1 MSRTAATAAISRR
14 TRVRWLTRRLVPTLT
29 AGLLLF
35 GASCTSTP
43 PPSAPPSPAPST
55 PASSAP
61 SSEDGF
67 TFDDIAEFENGL
79 TIEVAGTPLA
89 RNAGSHEKGA
99 EETNGELIVVAV
111 LISNGGTE
119 PFPAQDSLITVQY
132 KDVEDARLIVDDTG
146 ELQAG
151 FSEPIPAGDDATVTL
166 GFAVP
171 FSALDQISVTVDPG
185 DDVNEPVTFTG
196 AAEREDEAG

>member
-1 MSRTAATAAISRR
+1 MTNARR
-14 TRVRWLTRRLVPTLT
+14 LTRRLGPVLA
-29 AGLLLF
+29 AGLLLL
-35 GASCTSTP
+35 GAGCTATP
-43 PPSAPPSPAPST
+43 PPAAPPSEVPPT
-55 PASSAP
+55 PAASATD
-61 SSEDGF
+61 SADGF
-67 TFDDIAEFENGL
+67 TFEDVAEFEDGL
-79 TIEVAGTPLA
+79 TIEIAGEPLA

-111 LISNGGTE
+111 LISNGGSE

-132 KDVEDARLIVDDTG
+132 KDVDDARLIVDETG
-146 ELQAG
+146 ELLAG
-151 FSEPIPAGDDATVTL
+151 FSEAIPPGEDATATL

-196 AAEREDEAG
+196 AAEREEDGG

>member
-1 MSRTAATAAISRR
+1 MSRTAATAAPAHRSS
-14 TRVRWLTRRLVPTLT
+14 TRWLTRRLAPLLAT
-29 AGLLLF
+29 GLLLL
-35 GASCTSTP
+35 GAGCTSTP
-43 PPSAPPSPAPST
+43 PPVAPPSEAPST
-55 PASSAP
+55 PAASATL
-61 SSEDGF
+61 SDDAF

-79 TIEVAGTPLA
+79 TIEVAGAPLA

-111 LISNGGTE
+111 LISNGGGE

-132 KDVEDARLIVDDTG
+132 KDVEDARLIVDETG

-151 FSEPIPAGDDATVTL
+151 FSEPIPAGDDATATL

-171 FSALDQISVTVDPG
+171 FSALGQISVTVDPG

-196 AAEREDEAG
+196 AAEREDEGG